1 MKPPFD
7 IAADLDTPV
16 SAFVK
21 LRPFQP
27 RLLLE
32 SVERGEALG
41 RYSFIGFNG
50 GADVVLDERELRV
63 DGRTLPAPRGR
74 AELLTALRAAL
85 AGAPRPGPAV
95 PGLPFQGGLVG
106 VAAYDLVR
114 HFERLA
120 PRVAA
125 RPEDPLAAFVAPRSL
140 LVFDHATRRVA
151 LLHAGDEAERQA
163 LRREVIQALRGP
175 LPALPRGGAHGPAV
189 PSLGVAEFHAAV
201 GRAQEHI
208 RAGDVFQLVLATR
221 FAGESDLDPFAVYR
235 ALRLT
240 NPSPY
245 MYYLDLGDVRLVG
258 SSPEALVRLEGR
270 TAALRPI
277 AGTRPRGEDDAAD
290 QRLAAEL
297 LADPKESGGARHARG
312 PRAQRPR
319 ARRRDRLDQGRA
331 LPRVERYS
339 HVMHLVSGVS
349 GVLAP
354 ECDAFDLFAAAF
366 PAGTVTGAPK
376 VRAMQLIDELEPVR
390 RGLYAGTVGYFGLRR
405 RRWTRPSPSA
415 RWSSARAATRSR
427 PAPASSPTA
436 CRSGSTPRCSPRGR
450 RCRGPRPRAGGT
462 VNRHVLL
469 IDNYDSFSFNLVQA
483 LRMLGAD
490 GDGAAQRRDHGR
502 RGAGAR
508 ADAPGRLARPRP
520 ARGRRASRWR

>member
-16 SAFVK
+16 SAFIK

-50 GADVVLDERELRV
+50 GTDVVLDERELRV
-63 DGRTLPAPRGR
+63 DGRTLPAPQGR

-114 HFERLA
+114 HFERLE
-120 PRVAA
+120 PKVAA
-125 RPEDPLAAFVAPRSL
+125 RAEDPLAAFVAPRSL

-151 LLHAGDEAERQA
+151 LLHAGGEAERQA

-175 LPALPRGGAHGPAV
+175 LAALPRGGAHGPAV
-189 PSLGVAEFHAAV
+189 PSLGGAEFHAAV

-221 FAGESDLDPFAVYR
+221 FAGESDLDPFTVYR

-245 MYYLDLGDVRLVG
+245 MYYLELGDVRLVG
-258 SSPEALVRLEGR
+258 SSPEALVRLDGR
-270 TAALRPI
+270 TASLRPI
-277 AGTRPRGEDDAAD
+277 AGTRPRGGDDAAD

-297 LADPKESGGARHARG
+297 LADPKEAAEHVMLVDLARNDLGRVATTG
-312 PRAQRPR
+312 SIKVEPFRA
-319 ARRRDRLDQGRA
+319 
-331 LPRVERYS
+331 VERYS

-354 ECDAFDLFAAAF
+354 EFDAFDLFAAAF

-390 RGLYAGTVGYFGLRR
+390 RGLYAGTVGYFGLG
-405 RRWTRPSPSA
+405 
-415 RWSSARAATRSR
+415 
-427 PAPASSPTA
+427 
-436 CRSGSTPRCSPRGR
+436 GSMDQAIAIRTLVFGEGR
-450 RCRGPRPRAGGT
+450 YAYQAGAGI
-462 VNRHVLL
+462 VADSVPEREHAEVL
-469 IDNYDSFSFNLVQA
+469 A
-483 LRMLGAD
+483 K
-490 GDGAAQRRDHGR
+490 GAALSAALD
-502 RGAGAR
+502 
-508 ADAPGRLARPRP
+508 LAQE
-520 ARGRRASRWR
+520 GL